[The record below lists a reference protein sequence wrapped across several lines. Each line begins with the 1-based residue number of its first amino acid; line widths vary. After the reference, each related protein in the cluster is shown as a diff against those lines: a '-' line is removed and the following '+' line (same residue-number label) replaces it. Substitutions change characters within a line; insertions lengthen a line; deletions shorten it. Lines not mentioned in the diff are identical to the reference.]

1 MLLSKVLAQEK
12 MKNAPTACFDRSLY
26 NFRFFIRAHEIPC
39 QQSVS
44 SAREKS
50 DLTIRGSENPFS
62 DKRGQKKTHGEHED
76 KDGNIRNSEILVLS
90 SLERGIAGKT
100 Q

>member
-62 DKRGQKKTHGEHED
+62 DKRGQKKLTVNTRI
-76 KDGNIRNSEILVLS
+76 KTEIYATARFWS
-90 SLERGIAGKT
+90 
-100 Q
+100 